1 MERYDY
7 EQEVRNDLRDWLKD
21 EYFPNK
27 GIESADDMTERVRQD
42 AYDDAFVSDS
52 VTGNA
57 SGSYFCN
64 GWKAEE
70 AICHNLDLLKEAGE
84 EFGDESIVKVL
95 DSPESCDVT
104 IRCYILGQVFD
115 EVWNEIK
122 EALDGGE
129 E

>member
-7 EQEVRNDLRDWLKD
+7 EEEVRKDLKEWLTG
-21 EYFPNK
+21 EYFRWHN
-27 GIESADDMTERVRQD
+27 IEKAEDMTDSARAD
-42 AYDDAFVSDS
+42 AYDDAFVEDA

-64 GWKAEE
+64 SWKAEE
-70 AICHNLDLLKEAGE
+70 AVCHNLDLLREAIE
-84 EFGDESIVKVL
+84 EFGGDIGKAMESA
-95 DSPESCDVT
+95 ESADVT

-115 EVWNEIK
+115 EVWNEVK
-122 EALDGGE
+122 EEIGGSE

>member
-7 EQEVRNDLRDWLKD
+7 EHEVRSDLKQWLKD
-21 EYFPNK
+21 EYFPYK
-27 GIESADDMTERVRQD
+27 GIESADDMTRRARD
-42 AYDDAFVSDS
+42 YAYDDAFVEDA

-64 GWKAEE
+64 SWKAEE
-70 AICHNLDLLKEAGE
+70 AVCHNLDLLREAIE
-84 EFGDESIVKVL
+84 EFGGDVGKAMESA
-95 DSPESCDVT
+95 ESADVT

-115 EVWNEIK
+115 EVWNEVK
-122 EALDGGE
+122 EEIGGSE

>member
-7 EQEVRNDLRDWLKD
+7 EAQVYSALKHWLTEEHFPWRN
-21 EYFPNK
+21 
-27 GIESADDMTERVRQD
+27 IEKAEDMTDDERTD
-42 AYDDAFVSDS
+42 AYEEAFVSDS

-64 GWKAEE
+64 RWKAEE
-70 AICHNLDLLKEAGE
+70 ALCHNLNLLRDAIE
-84 EFGDESIVKVL
+84 EFGGDIGKAMESA
-95 DSPESCDVT
+95 ESADVT

-115 EVWNEIK
+115 EVWNEVKGEI
-122 EALDGGE
+122 GGSE

>member
-7 EQEVRNDLRDWLKD
+7 EHEVRSDLKQWLKD
-21 EYFPNK
+21 EYFPYK
-27 GIESADDMTERVRQD
+27 GIESADDMTRRARD
-42 AYDDAFVSDS
+42 YAYDDAFVEDA

-64 GWKAEE
+64 RWKAEE
-70 AICHNLDLLKEAGE
+70 ALCHNLDLLREAIE
-84 EFGDESIVKVL
+84 EFGGDVGKAMESA
-95 DSPESCDVT
+95 ESADVT

-115 EVWNEIK
+115 EVWNEVK
-122 EALDGGE
+122 EEIGGSE

>member
-7 EQEVRNDLRDWLKD
+7 EEEVRKDLKEWLTG
-21 EYFPNK
+21 EYFQWHN
-27 GIESADDMTERVRQD
+27 IEKAEDMTDSARTD
-42 AYDDAFVSDS
+42 AYDDAFVEDA

-57 SGSYFCN
+57 SGSFFCN

-104 IRCYILGQVFD
+104 IRCYILGKVFD
-115 EVWNEIK
+115 EVWNEVK
-122 EALDGGE
+122 EEFGNN
-129 E
+129 